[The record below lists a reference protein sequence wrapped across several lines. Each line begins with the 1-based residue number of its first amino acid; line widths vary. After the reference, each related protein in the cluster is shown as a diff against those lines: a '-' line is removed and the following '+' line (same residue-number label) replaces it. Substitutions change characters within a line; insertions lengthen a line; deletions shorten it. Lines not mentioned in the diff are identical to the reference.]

1 MSKRIDII
9 DALRG
14 LAIILMVIYHG
25 LYDVVYYLNAPAW
38 IFSNPIFDFLN
49 RFFEVIFI
57 LLSGISC
64 RLSRS
69 NLKRGLIFW
78 AGAIAVSV
86 VTHLINNPI
95 RFGILHFMGSAAILF
110 GLYQLVRSRIG
121 PRAAAGAHGAPAV
134 ADAADGSGTV
144 PTPQNTAAAHPV
156 PTSDASATPLARS
169 ASCGAALRSDL
180 SRCAVILV
188 CVVLF
193 ILGWQFSYGRVYET
207 EWFFWLGMRYPGFYS
222 SDWFPLIPWIFVYI
236 AGTAI
241 GLWVKERRLPAW
253 FYEKKVPFFAA
264 AGRKTLIIY
273 LAHQPILFGIT
284 MLIQYIM
291 K

>member
-1 MSKRIDII
+1 MSGTSPERMSRIDTI

-25 LYDVVYYLNAPAW
+25 LYDAVYYLGAPEW
-38 IFSNPIFDFLN
+38 IFSNPVFDFLN

-69 NLKRGLIFW
+69 NIKRGLIFW
-78 AGAIAVSV
+78 AGAIAVSAA
-86 VTHLINNPI
+86 THLINNPI
-95 RFGILHFMGSAAILF
+95 RFGILHFMGTAAILF
-110 GLYQLVRSRIG
+110 GLYR
-121 PRAAAGAHGAPAV
+121 
-134 ADAADGSGTV
+134 
-144 PTPQNTAAAHPV
+144 
-156 PTSDASATPLARS
+156 LARS
-169 ASCGAALRSDL
+169 KLPARVKRSGGAPSGTASTAEHGSATSAQPSDRRADL
-180 SRCAVILV
+180 ARTLVILA
-188 CVVLF
+188 CAALF

-222 SDWFPLIPWIFVYI
+222 SDWFPLVPWIFVYV

-253 FYEKKVPFFAA
+253 FYEKKIPFLAA

-273 LAHQPILFGIT
+273 LAHQPVLYGIT
-284 MLIQYIM
+284 MLIQACSA